1 MEKSG
6 EYLGDNLLIQAIQE
20 FPFIY
25 DKSHTDF
32 KDIKKKSNSWKT
44 VAETVQLTVSE
55 AQARWKL
62 LRERFGKEDRRYTPS
77 GSGKASQPV
86 WPLYQ
91 SMMFLK
97 NIVKH
102 RKTRSNYA
110 PSTDVE
116 ALHESTSVLHGDA
129 DTSPWNTL
137 DTLTRDVSV
146 CEQDDICDGVATYC
160 DGPSTSVGDI
170 STHLTNMKRKKKQ
183 QKLIMLN

>member
-1 MEKSG
+1 
-6 EYLGDNLLIQAIQE
+6 
-20 FPFIY
+20 
-25 DKSHTDF
+25 
-32 KDIKKKSNSWKT
+32 
-44 VAETVQLTVSE
+44 
-55 AQARWKL
+55 
-62 LRERFGKEDRRYTPS
+62 
-77 GSGKASQPV
+77 
-86 WPLYQ
+86 
-91 SMMFLK
+91 MMFLK

-170 STHLTNMKRKKKQ
+170 STHLTNMKRKKRRTETDNVE
-183 QKLIMLN
+183 LETSILNTLSAVQPYLMNIQNRNSDDIFVESVSTNMSELMRKMNPKEKKEFKISILEFLAKYE

>member
-1 MEKSG
+1 
-6 EYLGDNLLIQAIQE
+6 
-20 FPFIY
+20 
-25 DKSHTDF
+25 
-32 KDIKKKSNSWKT
+32 
-44 VAETVQLTVSE
+44 
-55 AQARWKL
+55 
-62 LRERFGKEDRRYTPS
+62 
-77 GSGKASQPV
+77 
-86 WPLYQ
+86 
-91 SMMFLK
+91 MMFLK

-170 STHLTNMKRKKKQ
+170 STHLTNMKRKKRRTETDNVE
-183 QKLIMLN
+183 LETSILNTLSAVQPYLMNIQNRNSDDIFVESVSTNMSELMRKMNPKENKEFKISILEFLAKYE

>member
-1 MEKSG
+1 
-6 EYLGDNLLIQAIQE
+6 
-20 FPFIY
+20 
-25 DKSHTDF
+25 
-32 KDIKKKSNSWKT
+32 
-44 VAETVQLTVSE
+44 
-55 AQARWKL
+55 
-62 LRERFGKEDRRYTPS
+62 
-77 GSGKASQPV
+77 
-86 WPLYQ
+86 
-91 SMMFLK
+91 MMFLK

-129 DTSPWNTL
+129 DTSTWNTL

-170 STHLTNMKRKKKQ
+170 STQLTNMKRKKRRTETDNVE
-183 QKLIMLN
+183 LETSILNTLSAVQTYLMNIQNRNSDDIFVESVSTNMSELMRKMNPKEKKGV